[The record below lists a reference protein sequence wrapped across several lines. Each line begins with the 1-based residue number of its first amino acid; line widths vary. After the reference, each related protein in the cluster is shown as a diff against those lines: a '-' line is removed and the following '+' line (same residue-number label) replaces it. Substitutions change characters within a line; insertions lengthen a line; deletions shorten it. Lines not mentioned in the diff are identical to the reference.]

1 MPETQ
6 KMSRLEIRGSS
17 EKQRGFSHRDLIVWQ
32 KSMKLVSLVYT
43 FSKEFPADERY
54 GLTSQMRRAA
64 VSVPSNIA
72 EGRSR
77 SSRKDF
83 AQFLHISLGS
93 VAELETQIEIAKN
106 LSFGNNQGYTACMEL
121 LGEVRRMLLAFITK
135 LKNEQIS
142 EPRTSH
148 LAPRTLRS

>member
-1 MPETQ
+1 MPEN
-6 KMSRLEIRGSS
+6 KMTRFEVRGAS
-17 EKQRGFSHRDLIVWQ
+17 KGQRGFSHRDLIVWQ
-32 KSMKLVSLVYT
+32 KSMQLVSIVYS

-54 GLTSQMRRAA
+54 GLTSQIRRSA
-64 VSVPSNIA
+64 VSIPSNIA

-93 VAELETQIEIAKN
+93 VAELETQIEIAKD

-121 LGEVRRMLLAFITK
+121 LGEVRRMLLALITK
-135 LKNEQIS
+135 LKSEQIS
-142 EPRTSH
+142 APRTSN
-148 LAPRTLRS
+148 LEPRASRA

>member
-106 LSFGNNQGYTACMEL
+106 LSFGHNQGYTACME
-121 LGEVRRMLLAFITK
+121 
-135 LKNEQIS
+135 
-142 EPRTSH
+142 
-148 LAPRTLRS
+148 